1 MWFELWS
8 VIGKMSVQEIAIPNE
23 RICETLGP
31 KGDNKRFQEQQ
42 DLTEQA
48 VFRSKGR
55 CRNYRVMKKKRRRK
69 LCSKTFD
76 FRDVTVFRKAPLQSV
91 FGAH

>member
-8 VIGKMSVQEIAIPNE
+8 VIGKMSVQEIAILNE

-31 KGDNKRFQEQQ
+31 KGDNNRFQEQQ
-42 DLTEQA
+42 DLNKQA

-55 CRNYRVMKKKRRRK
+55 CRNCRVMKKKRRRK

>member
-42 DLTEQA
+42 
-48 VFRSKGR
+48 
-55 CRNYRVMKKKRRRK
+55 N
-69 LCSKTFD
+69 
-76 FRDVTVFRKAPLQSV
+76 
-91 FGAH
+91 